1 MEPNWAPRDQT
12 HPSLAHGE
20 LKGDRILHAVFHV
33 STTISAEE
41 GRIKFFSTRQRN
53 QICRGKIGLSL
64 DFPRFQIL
72 HLLRWG
78 QTGTAIRAQAPTVLT
93 NKGHVTH
100 HGHASLPAG
109 GFCIY
114 LDDPFCKLFLFLSV
128 KSCLLL
134 KLSLK
139 LLYRYI
145 LYR

>member
-1 MEPNWAPRDQT
+1 M
-12 HPSLAHGE
+12 HPSPAHRE
-20 LKGDRILHAVFHV
+20 QKGDRILHAVFHV
-33 STTISAEE
+33 STTISPAE
-41 GRIKFFSTRQRN
+41 GRTKHSTKQRS
-53 QICRGKIGLSL
+53 QICSGKRGLSW

-72 HLLRWG
+72 HLLRQD
-78 QTGTAIRAQAPTVLT
+78 QTGTGIRTQVPTVLT
-93 NKGHVTH
+93 NKAHVTH
-100 HGHASLPAG
+100 DGHASLPAR